1 MTRKHCIM
9 YAYALQP
16 YQVSGGPAWL
26 DTEHYSVLAK
36 LENTAD
42 GKGAGRQDGAPTFR
56 CPQRTNAHRVTAT
69 AIRSLPIAIPS
80 RIKGPAYALT
90 VAKSGFRLQPVFAE
104 GGRSTNSIGNGASRK
119 LTATRTDLAGI
130 VGFLSR
136 QVDRPVVDHTH
147 LPGVYTFTLEWT
159 PDDLKSVASSD
170 QPPLPSIFTALQE
183 QLGLKLEPQK
193 VPVDIILVDAV
204 ERPSAN

>member
-1 MTRKHCIM
+1 MRT
-9 YAYALQP
+9 ALQ
-16 YQVSGGPAWL
+16 QLLSDRFQL
-26 DTEHYSVLAK
+26 RFHHESKDL
-36 LENTAD
+36 
-42 GKGAGRQDGAPTFR
+42 
-56 CPQRTNAHRVTAT
+56 
-69 AIRSLPIAIPS
+69 
-80 RIKGPAYALT
+80 PAYALT
-90 VAKSGFRLQPVFAE
+90 VAKSGFKLQPVSAE